1 MIFGLVYTGVVGQ
14 TDDDGQC
21 SSRERTATSRN
32 ARKVAEL
39 VLLGTG
45 DLIGCGSYC
54 CFGGRARVVVDWDRA
69 IGPDEHVARRTHAD
83 QCGSADRGSSN
94 SATPAPGNRELYDG

>member
-39 VLLGTG
+39 VLLGSG
-45 DLIGCGSYC
+45 NFVGRGSYG
-54 CFGGRARVVVDWDRA
+54 CFGRGARVVVDWDRVF
-69 IGPDEHVARRTHAD
+69 GPDKPFARRTHAN

-94 SATPAPGNRELYDG
+94 SATPAAGNR